1 MELVQDKN
9 NTRIG
14 LIGTILFH
22 VVLLLIFIFFG
33 MKYQDPPPPEE
44 GITINFGTS
53 DNGMG
58 DVQPDEISETP
69 SEKVE
74 EISETTPTEA
84 STVEE
89 VMTQTA
95 EETVDINTSEK
106 ETPQEKKEEEKEELK
121 VSNSLSEALNT
132 MESSSKSNEGET
144 GKSGDQG
151 DPDGD
156 KNSDNH
162 TGGGNGNG
170 VSFSLAGRSRVST
183 PPITNTSQ
191 DEGTVI
197 VDIVVDAFGKVIK
210 ASSGGRGSTTTSA
223 KLYALAKNAALKTKF
238 NVKTGSVDQKG
249 HMKFIFVLN

>member
-22 VVLLLIFIFFG
+22 VVLLLFFIFFG
-33 MKYQDPPPPEE
+33 MTYLDPPPPEE

-53 DNGMG
+53 DDGMG
-58 DVQPDEISETP
+58 DVQPDEINDAP
-69 SEKVE
+69 SEMAE
-74 EISETTPTEA
+74 EISETIPTEA
-84 STVEE
+84 SAAEE

-95 EETVDINTSEK
+95 EETVDVNTSKK
-106 ETPQEKKEEEKEELK
+106 ETSQEKKEEEKKEPK

-144 GKSGDQG
+144 GKAGDQG

-156 KNSDNH
+156 KKSTNH

-170 VSFSLAGRSRVST
+170 VTFSLAGRSRIST

-191 DEGTVI
+191 DEGIVI

-210 ASSGGRGSTTTSA
+210 ASPGGRGSTTTSA
-223 KLYALAKNAALKTKF
+223 KLYALAKSAALKTKF
-238 NVKTGSVDQKG
+238 NGKTGSVDQKG